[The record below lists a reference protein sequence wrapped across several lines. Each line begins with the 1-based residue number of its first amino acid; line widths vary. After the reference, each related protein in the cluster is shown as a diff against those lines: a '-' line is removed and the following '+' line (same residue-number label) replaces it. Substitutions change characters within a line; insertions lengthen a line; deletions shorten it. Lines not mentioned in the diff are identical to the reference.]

1 MNYNNNNNNLFFSE
15 SLKNIF
21 FIFGNEYRLKIIDA
35 LFNKKRLTMTK
46 LAVELGAELSTIQ
59 NYVEYLLQ
67 NEIIEKDQKGN
78 YKLTSLTELLVMQI
92 PSFTFLI
99 NNQEYFKEH
108 DFGDLPI
115 HFINRI
121 SDLCNSS
128 IIRGYPLIHEKIC
141 DIYENCTEYIF
152 NIIHEVDYSK
162 DILDV
167 LESKLKKHDK
177 FVTKTIFSQYPVIPK
192 KYEKIIKNYN
202 FSIFKLNNQIQQ
214 KSIEKV
220 KVSLIL
226 TDKESILMFP
236 RLEKFTADTT
246 AILYSNDKNFHKWSL
261 DYFIE
266 TWNIARNFDLNIY
279 VKSLDV

>member
-1 MNYNNNNNNLFFSE
+1 MNNDNLFYSE

-21 FIFGNEYRLKIIDA
+21 FIFGNEYRLKIIDV

-46 LAVELGAELSTIQ
+46 LAVELGTELSTIQ
-59 NYVEYLLQ
+59 NYIEYLLQ

-78 YKLTSLTELLVMQI
+78 YKLTNLTELLVKQI

-108 DFGDLPI
+108 DFGDLPT

-121 SDLCNSS
+121 SALSNST

-141 DIYENCTEYIF
+141 NMYENCTEYIF
-152 NIIHEVDYSK
+152 NIIHEVHYSK
-162 DILDV
+162 DILD
-167 LESKLKKHDK
+167 LLKLKLSRNNK
-177 FVTKTIFSQYPVIPK
+177 FVTKTIFSQSPVIPK
-192 KYEKIIKNYN
+192 RYKIIIKNYN
-202 FSIFKLNNQIQQ
+202 FSNFKLTNQIQQ
-214 KSIEKV
+214 KSKDEV

-236 RLEKFTADTT
+236 RIEKSTADTT
-246 AILYSNDKNFHKWSL
+246 TILYSSDKNFHKWSF

-266 TWNIARNFDLNIY
+266 LWNIARDFDLNIY
-279 VKSLDV
+279 SKSLEV

>member
-1 MNYNNNNNNLFFSE
+1 MNNNLFYSE

-35 LFNKKRLTMTK
+35 LFNKKKLTMTK
-46 LAVELGAELSTIQ
+46 LAVELGTELSTIQ

-78 YKLTSLTELLVMQI
+78 YKLANLTELLVKQI
-92 PSFTFLI
+92 HSFTFLI

-108 DFGDLPI
+108 NFGDLPI

-121 SDLCNSS
+121 SDLSNST
-128 IIRGYPLIHEKIC
+128 IVRGYPLIHEKIC
-141 DIYENCTEYIF
+141 DMYENCTEYIF

-162 DILDV
+162 DILDL
-167 LESKLKKHDK
+167 LESKLKNDDK
-177 FVTKTIFSQYPVIPK
+177 FVTKTIFSQSPIIPK
-192 KYEKIIKNYN
+192 KYKTIIKNYN
-202 FSIFKLNNQIQQ
+202 FLNFKLNNQIQQ
-214 KSIEKV
+214 KSIDEV

-236 RLEKFTADTT
+236 RIEKSIVDTT
-246 AILYSNDKNFHKWSL
+246 IILYSNDKNFHKWSF
-261 DYFIE
+261 DYFSE
-266 TWNIARNFDLNIY
+266 LWNIAHNFDLNTY
-279 VKSLDV
+279 SRSLEV

>member
-1 MNYNNNNNNLFFSE
+1 MNNNFFYSE

-35 LFNKKRLTMTK
+35 LFNKKKLTMTK
-46 LAVELGAELSTIQ
+46 LAVELGTELSTIQ

-78 YKLTSLTELLVMQI
+78 YKLANLTELLVKQI

-108 DFGDLPI
+108 NFGDLPI

-121 SDLCNSS
+121 SDLSNST
-128 IIRGYPLIHEKIC
+128 IVRGYPLIHEKIC
-141 DIYENCTEYIF
+141 DMYENCTEYIF

-162 DILDV
+162 DILDL
-167 LESKLKKHDK
+167 LESKLKNDDK
-177 FVTKTIFSQYPVIPK
+177 FVTKTIFSQSPIIPK
-192 KYEKIIKNYN
+192 KYKTIIKNYN
-202 FSIFKLNNQIQQ
+202 FLNFKLNNQIQQ
-214 KSIEKV
+214 KSIDEA

-236 RLEKFTADTT
+236 RIEKSIVDTT
-246 AILYSNDKNFHKWSL
+246 AILYSNDKNFHKWSF
-261 DYFIE
+261 DYFSE
-266 TWNIARNFDLNIY
+266 LWNIAHNFDLNTY
-279 VKSLDV
+279 SRSLEV

>member
-1 MNYNNNNNNLFFSE
+1 MNNNYLFYSE
-15 SLKNIF
+15 SLKNIL

-46 LAVELGAELSTIQ
+46 LAVELDTELSTIQ

-78 YKLTSLTELLVMQI
+78 YKLTNLTELLVRQI
-92 PSFTFLI
+92 HSFTFLI
-99 NNQEYFKEH
+99 NNQECFKEH
-108 DFGDLPI
+108 DFGDLPLD
-115 HFINRI
+115 FINRI
-121 SDLCNSS
+121 SALSNST

-141 DIYENCTEYIF
+141 EMYENCTEYIF

-162 DILDV
+162 DILDL
-167 LESKLKKHDK
+167 LESKLKKDDR
-177 FVTKTIFSQYPVIPK
+177 FVTKTIFSQSPVIPK
-192 KYEKIIKNYN
+192 KYKILIKNYN
-202 FSIFKLNNQIQQ
+202 FSNFKLNNQIQQ
-214 KSIEKV
+214 KSIDEV

-236 RLEKFTADTT
+236 RIEKSTADTT
-246 AILYSNDKNFHKWSL
+246 TVLYSNDKNFRKWSF

-266 TWNIARNFDLNIY
+266 L
-279 VKSLDV
+279 

>member
-1 MNYNNNNNNLFFSE
+1 MNNSNNNNFFYSE

-21 FIFGNEYRLKIIDA
+21 FILGNEYRLKIIDA
-35 LFNKKRLTMTK
+35 LFNRKRLTMTK
-46 LAVELGAELSTIQ
+46 LAIELGTELSTIQ

-78 YKLTSLTELLVMQI
+78 YKLTNLTELLITQI

-121 SDLCNSS
+121 SDLSNST
-128 IIRGYPLIHEKIC
+128 IVRGYPLIHEKIC
-141 DIYENCTEYIF
+141 EMYENCTEYIF
-152 NIIHEVDYSK
+152 NVLHEVYYSK
-162 DILDV
+162 DILDL
-167 LESKLKKHDK
+167 LESKLKKDDR
-177 FVTKTIFSQYPVIPK
+177 FVTKTIFSQYPIIPK
-192 KYEKIIKNYN
+192 GYKKIIKDYN
-202 FSIFKLNNQIQQ
+202 FSHYKLNNQIQQ
-214 KSIEKV
+214 KAINEV

-226 TDKESILMFP
+226 TDKESILIFP
-236 RLEKFTADTT
+236 RIEKLAADTT
-246 AILYSNDKNFHKWSL
+246 TILYSNDKNFHKWSF

-266 TWNIARNFDLNIY
+266 LWNIAHDFDLNIY
-279 VKSLDV
+279 SKSLEE

>member
-1 MNYNNNNNNLFFSE
+1 MNNNFFYSE

-46 LAVELGAELSTIQ
+46 LAVELGTELSTIQ

-78 YKLTSLTELLVMQI
+78 YKLANLTELLVKQI

-108 DFGDLPI
+108 NFGDLPI

-121 SDLCNSS
+121 SDLSNNT
-128 IIRGYPLIHEKIC
+128 IVRGYPLIHEKIC
-141 DIYENCTEYIF
+141 DMYENCTEYIF

-162 DILDV
+162 DILDL
-167 LESKLKKHDK
+167 LESKLKNDDK
-177 FVTKTIFSQYPVIPK
+177 FVTKTIFSQSPIIPK
-192 KYEKIIKNYN
+192 KYKTIIKNYN
-202 FSIFKLNNQIQQ
+202 FLNFKLKNQIQQ
-214 KSIEKV
+214 KSIDEV

-236 RLEKFTADTT
+236 RIEKSIVDTT
-246 AILYSNDKNFHKWSL
+246 AILYSNDKNFHKWSF
-261 DYFIE
+261 DYFSE
-266 TWNIARNFDLNIY
+266 LWNIAHNFDLNTY
-279 VKSLDV
+279 SKSLEV

>member
-1 MNYNNNNNNLFFSE
+1 MNNNNLFYSE

-46 LAVELGAELSTIQ
+46 LAIELGTELSTIQ

-67 NEIIEKDQKGN
+67 KEIIEKDQKGN
-78 YKLTSLTELLVMQI
+78 YKLTNLTELLVKQI

-108 DFGDLPI
+108 DLNLPI

-121 SDLCNSS
+121 SELCNSS

-162 DILDV
+162 DILDL
-167 LESKLKKHDK
+167 LESKLKKNDK
-177 FVTKTIFSQYPVIPK
+177 FVTNTIFSQSPVIPK
-192 KYEKIIKNYN
+192 KYKNIIQNYN
-202 FSIFKLNNQIQQ
+202 FSNFKLNNQIHQ
-214 KSIEKV
+214 KAIDEV
-220 KVSLIL
+220 KMSLIL

-236 RLEKFTADTT
+236 RIEKSIVDTT
-246 AILYSNDKNFHKWSL
+246 AILYSNDKNFHKWSF

-266 TWNIARNFDLNIY
+266 LWNIAYNFDLNIY
-279 VKSLDV
+279 SKSLEDKPN

>member
-1 MNYNNNNNNLFFSE
+1 MNNNFFYSE

-46 LAVELGAELSTIQ
+46 LAVELGTELSNIQ

-67 NEIIEKDQKGN
+67 HEIIEKDQKGN
-78 YKLTSLTELLVMQI
+78 YKLANLTELLVKQI

-108 DFGDLPI
+108 NFGDLPM

-121 SDLCNSS
+121 SDLSNNT
-128 IIRGYPLIHEKIC
+128 IVRGYPLIHEKIC
-141 DIYENCTEYIF
+141 DMYENCTEYIF

-162 DILDV
+162 DILDL
-167 LESKLKKHDK
+167 LESKLKNDDK
-177 FVTKTIFSQYPVIPK
+177 FVTKTIFSQSPIIPK
-192 KYEKIIKNYN
+192 KYKTIIKNYN
-202 FSIFKLNNQIQQ
+202 FLNFKLKNQIQQ
-214 KSIEKV
+214 KSIDEV

-236 RLEKFTADTT
+236 RIEKSIVDTT
-246 AILYSNDKNFHKWSL
+246 AILYSNDKNFHKWSF
-261 DYFIE
+261 DYFSE
-266 TWNIARNFDLNIY
+266 LWNIAHNFDLNIY
-279 VKSLDV
+279 SKSLEV

>member
-1 MNYNNNNNNLFFSE
+1 MFYSE

-21 FIFGNEYRLKIIDA
+21 FILGNEYRLKIIDT

-46 LAVELGAELSTIQ
+46 LAIELGTELSTIQ

-67 NEIIEKDQKGN
+67 NEIIEKDPKGN
-78 YKLTSLTELLVMQI
+78 YKLTNLTELLVKQI

-121 SDLCNSS
+121 SDLSNST

-141 DIYENCTEYIF
+141 EMYENCTEYIF
-152 NIIHEVDYSK
+152 NILHEVDYSK
-162 DILDV
+162 NILDL
-167 LESKLKKHDK
+167 LESKLKKDDR
-177 FVTKTIFSQYPVIPK
+177 FVTKTIFSQYPIIPE
-192 KYEKIIKNYN
+192 KYKKIIENYN
-202 FSIFKLNNQIQQ
+202 FSHYKLNNQIQQ
-214 KSIEKV
+214 KAINEV
-220 KVSLIL
+220 KISLIL

-236 RLEKFTADTT
+236 RIEKFAADTT
-246 AILYSNDKNFHKWSL
+246 TILYSNDKNFHKWSF

-266 TWNIARNFDLNIY
+266 LWNIARNFDLNIY
-279 VKSLDV
+279 IKSLQV

>member
-1 MNYNNNNNNLFFSE
+1 
-15 SLKNIF
+15 
-21 FIFGNEYRLKIIDA
+21 
-35 LFNKKRLTMTK
+35 
-46 LAVELGAELSTIQ
+46 
-59 NYVEYLLQ
+59 LQ

-78 YKLTSLTELLVMQI
+78 YKLTNLTGLLVTQI

-121 SDLCNSS
+121 SDLSNST

-141 DIYENCTEYIF
+141 DIYENCTDYIF

-162 DILDV
+162 DILDL
-167 LESKLKKHDK
+167 LESKLKDNNQ
-177 FVTKTIFSQYPVIPK
+177 FVTKTIFSQSPVIPK
-192 KYEKIIKNYN
+192 KYKTIIKNYN
-202 FSIFKLNNQIQQ
+202 FSHFKLTNQIQQ
-214 KSIEKV
+214 KKIEEV

-236 RLEKFTADTT
+236 RIEKLAADTT
-246 AILYSNDKNFHKWSL
+246 TILYSDDKNFHKWSF
-261 DYFIE
+261 DYFSE
-266 TWNIARNFDLNIY
+266 LWNIARNFDLNAYI
-279 VKSLDV
+279 KSLEE

>member
-1 MNYNNNNNNLFFSE
+1 MDNNDNFFYSE

-21 FIFGNEYRLKIIDA
+21 FIFGNEYRLKIIDT

-46 LAVELGAELSTIQ
+46 LAVELGTELSTIQ

-78 YKLTSLTELLVMQI
+78 YKLTNLTELLVRQI

-121 SDLCNSS
+121 SDLSNST

-141 DIYENCTEYIF
+141 DIYENCSEYIF
-152 NIIHEVDYSK
+152 NIMHEVDYSK
-162 DILDV
+162 DILDL
-167 LESKLKKHDK
+167 LESKLKKGNNK
-177 FVTKTIFSQYPVIPK
+177 FVTKTIFSQSPVIPK
-192 KYEKIIKNYN
+192 KYKNIIKNYN
-202 FSIFKLNNQIQQ
+202 FSNFKLNNQIQQ
-214 KSIEKV
+214 KSIDEV

-236 RLEKFTADTT
+236 RIEKLAADTT
-246 AILYSNDKNFHKWSL
+246 TILYSNDKNFHKWSF

-266 TWNIARNFDLNIY
+266 LWNIARNFDLNIHS
-279 VKSLDV
+279 KSLEV

>member
-1 MNYNNNNNNLFFSE
+1 MNNNFFYSE

-35 LFNKKRLTMTK
+35 LFNKKKLTMTK
-46 LAVELGAELSTIQ
+46 LAVELGTELSTIQ

-78 YKLTSLTELLVMQI
+78 YKLANLTELLVKQI

-108 DFGDLPI
+108 NFGDLPI

-121 SDLCNSS
+121 SDLSNNT
-128 IIRGYPLIHEKIC
+128 IVRGYPLIHEKIC
-141 DIYENCTEYIF
+141 DMYENCTEYIF

-162 DILDV
+162 DILDL
-167 LESKLKKHDK
+167 LESKLKNDDK
-177 FVTKTIFSQYPVIPK
+177 FVTKTIFSQSPIIPK
-192 KYEKIIKNYN
+192 KYKTIIKNYN
-202 FSIFKLNNQIQQ
+202 FLNFKLKNQIQQ
-214 KSIEKV
+214 KSIDEV

-236 RLEKFTADTT
+236 RIEKSIVDTT
-246 AILYSNDKNFHKWSL
+246 AILYSNDKNFHKWSF
-261 DYFIE
+261 DYFSE
-266 TWNIARNFDLNIY
+266 LWNIAHNFDLNTY
-279 VKSLDV
+279 SKSLEV